1 MLPLI
6 YLRGSVDMM
15 YQTPKSVFQQ
25 KVQEAIKTDES
36 KKIIEDIIRLHLFKN
51 AEKNEA
57 LLSLVEIYDLVGLDR
72 FTDLLQLLDGRTIT
86 FPRKDDFKDTVQLA
100 ICYYYKNI
108 EGKNWGEIK
117 ELVGDS
123 ELPTIKYGIR
133 LQQFQQF
140 LKTIAD
146 KMRLRGAL

>member
-1 MLPLI
+1 
-6 YLRGSVDMM
+6 MM